1 MNNQGSPSDEKGATM
16 ALVRSDPFRDIDRL
30 FQQLWRTPDDSARAG
45 TLAMPMDAW
54 RSGDR
59 FVIELD
65 LPGVDGNAIEMTV
78 EDNVLVV
85 KADRPRKEESL
96 GDGSVIAERPHGT
109 FTRQVFLGD
118 NLDTEHI
125 EASYRAGVLR
135 LTIPVA
141 AQAKPRRIELRQEPE
156 RSQQLSP

>member
-1 MNNQGSPSDEKGATM
+1 M

-30 FQQLWRTPDDSARAG
+30 LQQLWRGPDGAARPSA
-45 TLAMPMDAW
+45 LAMPMDAW

-59 FVIELD
+59 FTIELD
-65 LPGVDGNAIEMTV
+65 LPGVDPDAVEMTV

-85 KADRPRKEESL
+85 KADRPHTQGADDDQL
-96 GDGSVIAERPHGT
+96 LIAERPYGT

-118 NLDTEHI
+118 NLDTDNI
-125 EASYRAGVLR
+125 EATYLAGVLR

-141 AQAKPRRIELRQEPE
+141 PQAKARRIPIHHEPE
-156 RSQQLSP
+156 RADQLTT